1 VTKGENSKFWNRGSS
16 DNGEEPRMDT
26 DFWGVLFNGPP
37 ALPGNFINNRTVLNA
52 NSVQVRQLAMNGS
65 SFTITI
71 QLSP

>member
-1 VTKGENSKFWNRGSS
+1 
-16 DNGEEPRMDT
+16 MDT
-26 DFWGVLFNGPP
+26 DFWGVLFNGPR
-37 ALPGNFINNRTVLNA
+37 ALPGNFINNGTVLNA